1 MVVGVLYGVIAC
13 MIWGFV
19 YLVPLVLPG
28 YDPAY
33 IAAGRFVSFGLLA
46 GPLVWL
52 ERQELRHYSLSDWI
66 YVAKLGVIGNIAYFW
81 CLTYCIQ
88 YAGAPFAGMC
98 MSLVPVLVALV
109 SNFRSRRKGRGL
121 PVTRLAPGL
130 ILILAG
136 LVIANLTE
144 FELVAEASE
153 GGSARFWFGVFMG
166 VLALLTWTW
175 YPIRNAEWLLSHPER
190 SARTWSTAQG
200 LTTLPFALAFYLVVW
215 MMDDP
220 GRPLLGDDPLWF
232 VFVAA
237 ASGIICSWLGIVFWN
252 AMSQRL
258 PTALGGQLIVFET
271 IFAVIYAHMLRG
283 TWPATTMTAGM
294 VLLLAGVLLSLRAF
308 RQKMNAQGG
317 QDAGPAG

>member
-1 MVVGVLYGVIAC
+1 MVVGVFYGIAAC

-19 YLVPLVLPG
+19 YLVPLVLPT

-52 ERQELRHYSLSDWI
+52 ERRELAHYTFKDWI

-98 MSLVPVLVALV
+98 MALVPVLVALV
-109 SNFRSRRKGRGL
+109 SNWRGAARARRCPLRSLPPASFSFWPDGDCQHHRIRARGSKLPRRERALLVRGL
-121 PVTRLAPGL
+121 HGRARASHLDLVPDSKRRVASCASRAISPDLVDRAGADDASLCRHLLFCRLGVRRARHAP
-130 ILILAG
+130 
-136 LVIANLTE
+136 
-144 FELVAEASE
+144 
-153 GGSARFWFGVFMG
+153 FG
-166 VLALLTWTW
+166 
-175 YPIRNAEWLLSHPER
+175 RR
-190 SARTWSTAQG
+190 S
-200 LTTLPFALAFYLVVW
+200 LVVRLRG
-215 MMDDP
+215 
-220 GRPLLGDDPLWF
+220 GRLGHHLL
-232 VFVAA
+232 V
-237 ASGIICSWLGIVFWN
+237 LGIVLWN

-271 IFAVIYAHMLRG
+271 IFAVIYAHALRMA
-283 TWPATTMTAGM
+283 WPAPTMVAGL

-308 RQKMNAQGG
+308 RRVRKGV
-317 QDAGPAG
+317 

>member
-1 MVVGVLYGVIAC
+1 MVVGVFYGIAAC

-19 YLVPLVLPG
+19 YLVPLVLPT

-52 ERQELRHYSLSDWI
+52 ERRELAHYTFKDWI

-98 MSLVPVLVALV
+98 MALVPVLVALV
-109 SNFRSRRKGRGL
+109 SNWRRRGSGEAL
-121 PVTRLAPGL
+121 PFAKLAPGL

-136 LVIANLTE
+136 MVIANITE
-144 FELVAEASE
+144 FELVVQSSRE
-153 GGSARFWFGVFMG
+153 GSARFWFGVFMG
-166 VLALLTWTW
+166 VLALLTWIW
-175 YPIRNAEWLLSHPER
+175 YPIRNAEWLLAHPAR
-190 SARTWSTAQG
+190 SPRTWSTAQG
-200 LTTLPFALAFYLVVW
+200 LTTLPFAVIFYLAVW
-215 MMDDP
+215 ACDEP
-220 GRPLLGDDPLWF
+220 GTPLLGDDPWWF
-232 VFVAA
+232 VFVVA
-237 ASGIICSWLGIVFWN
+237 ASGIICSWLGIVLWN

-271 IFAVIYAHMLRG
+271 IFAVIYAHALRMA
-283 TWPATTMTAGM
+283 WPAPTMVAGL

-308 RQKMNAQGG
+308 RRVRKGV
-317 QDAGPAG
+317 